1 MSKIQNFSATRSRL
15 YAGGTYF
22 KSKIVG
28 PLANKIFVKVEDGQ
42 FIVGINANVPD
53 WVIKYDGSSQIIFD
67 GAQITVNGNIVS
79 NSNVLKTLENRMV
92 FPGPFIIQPEL
103 ETYEL
108 IIDDS
113 DPQNNGFSISDL
125 RTKLAT
131 SKLVSMPE
139 RPNEDSTAY
148 GVDTAVLSPF
158 GRVFMSGATGLPIDA
173 QQCDTGPFK
182 HLVRLAGVENLDGT
196 FDNTEQILIWDGPSR
211 NIGKWI
217 PY

>member
-67 GAQITVNGNIVS
+67 DAQITVNGNIVS

-108 IIDDS
+108 IIDES

-139 RPNEDSTAY
+139 RPNQDSTAN
-148 GVDTAVLSPF
+148 GVDTAILSPF